1 MRTEGTG
8 EDTGTYKWVVSLGS
22 YLAELMIR
30 PGRLRMV
37 ARRWMAVRTSVRVF
51 TLPYGHG

>member
-22 YLAELMIR
+22 YLAELMLR